1 MTTPDPYASLPKTN
15 TQSPPRRTFS
25 SFTPTGERDLYGYD
39 PDTVTSSAEI
49 DEVDSVVDAPEGDY
63 DAAQYRSQEL
73 RDAIERDPQASEEG
87 TSPSNGDV
95 FTLDGSSTAARN
107 AYRDSEQASRNF
119 MSHKPLSNTQR
130 DKAISEVSDVDLS
143 ESAVASTFSG
153 MTTSSEGAI
162 GATYAGSDPYT
173 IGGLTDDAEF
183 DPSIIEREADV
194 NRHCL
199 YIGMA
204 GSQAASATGK
214 PYTFSA
220 TSTAIQRAVEAM
232 LDMREGIFA
241 ATDGAESNV
250 VQDLN
255 KAQTAL
261 TDALEY
267 FSSGSGIQAVAPALE
282 AVAQPVNTAVM
293 AVNTEGLGYR
303 REYELAAPIIKKLHD
318 AGENPAGIPGI
329 APNSAVNSIVTTAL
343 ESGVDAA
350 AQMDDVLTDAEPV
363 AKRVVGVID
372 DSVAFSP
379 EVSEVKTEVS
389 SGGAAPQQAGP
400 VAAPGPS
407 APAAP
412 VVGGG
417 GGGGG
422 GYAAPAFTP
431 GQVGANRAGGGVA
444 AAVPGRIGAHRGVGG
459 SSPLG
464 GTPGPGIDPGSSGVA
479 IPANGT
485 FTSGFGPRWGS
496 SHKGVDIANSIGT
509 PIYAVMDGTVISAGP
524 ASGFGNW
531 VRIQHGDGSISV
543 YGHMQANMIYVRE
556 GQQVR
561 CGENIAGIGSEGQS
575 TGPHLH
581 FEIHTSG
588 GAIDPVPWF
597 ASYGISL

>member
-1 MTTPDPYASLPKTN
+1 MTTPDPYASIPKTN
-15 TQSPPRRTFS
+15 KRPSSQTFE

-39 PDTVTSSAEI
+39 PDRVTSSAEI
-49 DEVDSVVDAPEGDY
+49 DEVDAVVGTPSSGY
-63 DAAQYRSQEL
+63 DAQKYRSQEL
-73 RDAIERDPQASEEG
+73 RDALARDPQANQET
-87 TSPSNGDV
+87 TSPSKGDV
-95 FTLDGSSTAARN
+95 FTLDGTPTGARN
-107 AYRDSEQASRNF
+107 AYRDSEQAARNF

-130 DKAISEVSDVDLS
+130 EKALDAVAGVDLS
-143 ESAVASTFSG
+143 EQAVSSTFSG

-220 TSTAIQRAVEAM
+220 TSAAIQRAVESM

-241 ATDGAESNV
+241 ATDGADSNV
-250 VQDLN
+250 VRDLK

-267 FSSGSGIQAVAPALE
+267 FSSGAGIQAVAPALE

-293 AVNTEGLGYR
+293 AINTEGLGYR
-303 REYELAAPIIKKLHD
+303 REFELAAPVITKLHE

-329 APNSAVNSIVTTAL
+329 APNSAVNSIVTAAL

-350 AQMDDVLTDAEPV
+350 EQMDDVLTDAVPV
-363 AKRVVGVID
+363 AERVVSVLN
-372 DSVAFSP
+372 DSVNFAAD
-379 EVSEVKTEVS
+379 VSEVKTEVS
-389 SGGAAPQQAGP
+389 SGGTTSQGP
-400 VAAPGPS
+400 AVSAPGPT
-407 APAAP
+407 APAAR
-412 VVGGG
+412 VGGG
-417 GGGGG
+417 GGYVAG
-422 GYAAPAFTP
+422 PAFTP
-431 GQVGANRAGGGVA
+431 GQVGANRAGGIA
-444 AAVPGRIGAHRGVGG
+444 AAAPGRLGANRGMGG

-464 GTPGPGIDPGSSGVA
+464 GAPGPSIAPGSSGVA
-479 IPANGT
+479 IPAHGT

-496 SHKGVDIANSIGT
+496 AHKGVDIANSIGT

-531 VRIQHGDGSISV
+531 VRVQHGDGSISV

-556 GQQVR
+556 GQPVR
-561 CGENIAGIGSEGQS
+561 CGDNIAGIGSEGQS

>member
-1 MTTPDPYASLPKTN
+1 MTTPDPYASIPKTK
-15 TQSPPRRTFS
+15 TGAQSPPSTYE

-39 PDTVTSSAEI
+39 PDRVTSSAEI
-49 DEVDSVVDAPEGDY
+49 DEVDAVVDAPDGDY
-63 DAAQYRSQEL
+63 DPAANRSQQL
-73 RDAIERDPQASEEG
+73 RDALARDPQASQQND
-87 TSPSNGDV
+87 TSPSKGDV
-95 FTLDGSSTAARN
+95 FTLDGTSTGARN
-107 AYRDSEQASRNF
+107 AYRDSEQAARNF

-130 DKAISEVSDVDLS
+130 EQALSEVADVDLS
-143 ESAVASTFSG
+143 EQAVASTFSG
-153 MTTSSEGAI
+153 MTTSTKGAI

-199 YIGMA
+199 YIGVA

-220 TSTAIQRAVEAM
+220 TSAAIQRAVEAM

-241 ATDGAESNV
+241 ATDGAASNV
-250 VQDLN
+250 VQDL
-255 KAQTAL
+255 KQAQTAL

-267 FSSGSGIQAVAPALE
+267 FSSGAGIQAVAPALE
-282 AVAQPVNTAVM
+282 SVAQPVNTAVM

-303 REYELAAPIIKKLHD
+303 REYELAAPVIKKLHD

-329 APNSAVNSIVTTAL
+329 APNSAVNSIVTAAL

-350 AQMDDVLTDAEPV
+350 VQMNDVLTDAVPV
-363 AKRVVGVID
+363 AKRVVGVLD
-372 DSVAFSP
+372 DSVSFAP

-389 SGGAAPQQAGP
+389 SGGAAPQQAPP

-412 VVGGG
+412 A
-417 GGGGG
+417 GGGG
-422 GYAAPAFTP
+422 GYAAPAFSP
-431 GQVGANRAGGGVA
+431 GQVGVNRAGGGIA
-444 AAVPGRIGAHRGVGG
+444 AAAPGRVGANRGVGG

-464 GTPGPGIDPGSSGVA
+464 GTPGPSINPGSSGVA
-479 IPANGT
+479 IPAHGT

-496 SHKGVDIANSIGT
+496 AHNGVDIANSIGT

-556 GQQVR
+556 GQPVR
-561 CGENIAGIGSEGQS
+561 CGDNIAGIGSEGQS

-588 GAIDPVPWF
+588 GPIDPVPWF
-597 ASYGISL
+597 AQYGISL

>member
-1 MTTPDPYASLPKTN
+1 MTTPDPYASIPKTK
-15 TQSPPRRTFS
+15 TQPPPRTYE

-39 PDTVTSSAEI
+39 PDSVTSSAEI
-49 DEVDSVVDAPEGDY
+49 DEVDAVVDAPSGEY
-63 DAAQYRSQEL
+63 DASKYHSQEL
-73 RDAIERDPQASEEG
+73 RDALARDPQASQQKD
-87 TSPSNGDV
+87 TSPSKGDV
-95 FTLDGSSTAARN
+95 FTLDGTSTGARN
-107 AYRDSEQASRNF
+107 AYRDSEQAARNF

-130 DKAISEVSDVDLS
+130 EQAISEVADVDLS
-143 ESAVASTFSG
+143 EQAVSSTFSG
-153 MTTSSEGAI
+153 MTTSSAGAI
-162 GATYAGSDPYT
+162 GATYAGNDPYT
-173 IGGLTDDAEF
+173 IGGLTNDAEF

-199 YIGMA
+199 YLGVA

-220 TSTAIQRAVEAM
+220 TSAAIQRAVEAM

-250 VQDLN
+250 VKDL
-255 KAQTAL
+255 KQAQTAL

-267 FSSGSGIQAVAPALE
+267 FSSGAGIQAVAPALE

-303 REYELAAPIIKKLHD
+303 REYELAAPVIKKLHD

-350 AQMDDVLTDAEPV
+350 AQMDDVLTDAVPV
-363 AKRVVGVID
+363 AKRVVGVLNDAVNFKADI
-372 DSVAFSP
+372 
-379 EVSEVKTEVS
+379 SEVKTEVS
-389 SGGAAPQQAGP
+389 SGGATPQGP
-400 VAAPGPS
+400 TVSAPGPT

-412 VVGGG
+412 V
-417 GGGGG
+417 GGGG

-431 GQVGANRAGGGVA
+431 GQVGANRAGGGIA
-444 AAVPGRIGAHRGVGG
+444 AAAPGRLGVNRGVGG
-459 SSPLG
+459 SSPIG
-464 GTPGPGIDPGSSGVA
+464 GTPGTSIDPGSSGVA
-479 IPANGT
+479 IPAHGT

-496 SHKGVDIANSIGT
+496 AHNGVDIANEIGT

-531 VRIQHGDGSISV
+531 VRVQHGDGSISV

-556 GQQVR
+556 GQPVR
-561 CGENIAGIGSEGQS
+561 CGDNIAGIGSEGQS

-588 GAIDPVPWF
+588 GPIDPVPWF
-597 ASYGISL
+597 AQYGISL

>member
-1 MTTPDPYASLPKTN
+1 MTTPDPYASLPKTDS
-15 TQSPPRRTFS
+15 TSPPARTYE
-25 SFTPTGERDLYGYD
+25 SFAPSGERDLYGYD

-49 DEVDSVVDAPEGDY
+49 DGVDAVVDAPDGDY
-63 DAAQYRSQEL
+63 DASKYRSQQL
-73 RDAIERDPQASEEG
+73 RDALASDPQSDQEG
-87 TSPSNGDV
+87 TSPSKGDV
-95 FTLDGSSTAARN
+95 FTLDGTSTAARN
-107 AYRDSEQASRNF
+107 AYRESEQASRNF

-143 ESAVASTFSG
+143 EQAVASTLSG
-153 MTTSSEGAI
+153 MTTSSAGAV

-183 DPSIIEREADV
+183 DPSIIERETDV

-199 YIGMA
+199 YVGMA

-220 TSTAIQRAVEAM
+220 TSMAIQRAVEAM
-232 LDMREGIFA
+232 MDMREGIFA

-250 VQDLN
+250 VQDL
-255 KAQTAL
+255 KQAQTAL

-267 FSSGSGIQAVAPALE
+267 FSSGAGIQAVAPALE

-303 REYELAAPIIKKLHD
+303 NEYELAAPIIKKLHD

-329 APNSAVNSIVTTAL
+329 APNSAVNSIVTAAL

-350 AQMDDVLTDAEPV
+350 SQMDDVITDAVPV

-379 EVSEVKTEVS
+379 EISEVKTEVS
-389 SGGAAPQQAGP
+389 SGGAAPQQAPP
-400 VAAPGPS
+400 VAAPGPTT
-407 APAAP
+407 PAAP
-412 VVGGG
+412 VS
-417 GGGGG
+417 GGG

-431 GQVGANRAGGGVA
+431 GQVGANRAGGGIA
-444 AAVPGRIGAHRGVGG
+444 AAAPGRLGASRGVGG
-459 SSPLG
+459 SSPIG
-464 GTPGPGIDPGSSGVA
+464 GTPGPSIDPGSSGVA
-479 IPANGT
+479 IPAHGT

-496 SHKGVDIANSIGT
+496 AHNGVDIANSIGT

-531 VRIQHGDGSISV
+531 VRVQHGDGSISV

-556 GQQVR
+556 GQPVR
-561 CGENIAGIGSEGQS
+561 CGDNIAGIGSEGQS

-588 GAIDPVPWF
+588 GPIDPVPWF
-597 ASYGISL
+597 AQYGISL

>member
-1 MTTPDPYASLPKTN
+1 MTTPDPYASIPKTN
-15 TQSPPRRTFS
+15 KRPSSQTFE

-49 DEVDSVVDAPEGDY
+49 DEVDAVVDAPSGDY
-63 DAAQYRSQEL
+63 DAGAYRSQQL
-73 RDAIERDPQASEEG
+73 RDAIARDPQANQEG
-87 TSPSNGDV
+87 TSPSKGDV
-95 FTLDGSSTAARN
+95 FTLDGTSTGARN
-107 AYRDSEQASRNF
+107 AYRESEQASRNF

-130 DKAISEVSDVDLS
+130 EKALDEVADVDLS
-143 ESAVASTFSG
+143 EEAVSSTFSG

-162 GATYAGSDPYT
+162 GATYAGADPYT

-220 TSTAIQRAVEAM
+220 TSASIQRAVEAM

-241 ATDGAESNV
+241 ATDGAASNV
-250 VQDLN
+250 VQDLK

-267 FSSGSGIQAVAPALE
+267 FSSGAGIQAVAPALE

-293 AVNTEGLGYR
+293 AINTEGLGYR
-303 REYELAAPIIKKLHD
+303 REFELAAPVITKLHE

-329 APNSAVNSIVTTAL
+329 APNSAVNSIVTAAL

-350 AQMDDVLTDAEPV
+350 EQMDDVLTDAVPV
-363 AKRVVGVID
+363 AERVVGVLN
-372 DSVAFSP
+372 DSVNFNAD
-379 EVSEVKTEVS
+379 VSEVKTQVS
-389 SGGAAPQQAGP
+389 SGGTAPQGP
-400 VAAPGPS
+400 NVASPGPS
-407 APAAP
+407 APVAS
-412 VVGGG
+412 V
-417 GGGGG
+417 GGGG

-431 GQVGANRAGGGVA
+431 GQVGANRAGGIA
-444 AAVPGRIGAHRGVGG
+444 AAAPGRLGASRGMGG

-464 GTPGPGIDPGSSGVA
+464 GTPGPSIDPGSSGVA

-496 SHKGVDIANSIGT
+496 AHKGVDIANSIGT

-556 GQQVR
+556 GQPVR
-561 CGENIAGIGSEGQS
+561 CGDNIAGIGSEGQS

>member
-1 MTTPDPYASLPKTN
+1 MTTPDPYASLPKTSA
-15 TQSPPRRTFS
+15 QSPPARTFD

-49 DEVDSVVDAPEGDY
+49 DEVDAVVGAPRGDY
-63 DAAQYRSQEL
+63 DASSYRSQEL
-73 RDAIERDPQASEEG
+73 RDALARHPQTIQEG
-87 TSPSNGDV
+87 TSPSKGDV
-95 FTLDGSSTAARN
+95 FTLDGTSTGARN
-107 AYRDSEQASRNF
+107 AYRESEQASRNF

-130 DKAISEVSDVDLS
+130 DKAISEVADVDLS
-143 ESAVASTFSG
+143 ESAVSSTFSG

-173 IGGLTDDAEF
+173 IGGLTNDIEF

-199 YIGMA
+199 YVGVA

-220 TSTAIQRAVEAM
+220 TSASIQRAVEAM
-232 LDMREGIFA
+232 LDMREGVFA
-241 ATDGAESNV
+241 ATDGADSNV
-250 VQDLN
+250 VRDLK

-267 FSSGSGIQAVAPALE
+267 FSSGAGIQAVAPALE

-293 AVNTEGLGYR
+293 AINTEGLGYR
-303 REYELAAPIIKKLHD
+303 REYELAAPVIAKLHD

-329 APNSAVNSIVTTAL
+329 APNSAVNSIVTAAL
-343 ESGVDAA
+343 EAGVAA
-350 AQMDDVLTDAEPV
+350 ASQMDDVLTDAVPV
-363 AKRVVGVID
+363 AKRVVGVLD
-372 DSVAFSP
+372 DSVAFS
-379 EVSEVKTEVS
+379 SEISDVKTEVS
-389 SGGAAPQQAGP
+389 SGGTAPQQARP

-407 APAAP
+407 APAAA
-412 VVGGG
+412 V
-417 GGGGG
+417 GGGG

-431 GQVGANRAGGGVA
+431 GQVGANRVGGIA
-444 AAVPGRIGAHRGVGG
+444 AAAPGRLGPGRGMGG

-464 GTPGPGIDPGSSGVA
+464 GAPGPSINPGSSGVA
-479 IPANGT
+479 IPAHGT

-496 SHKGVDIANSIGT
+496 AHNGVDIANSIGT

-531 VRIQHGDGSISV
+531 VRVQHGDGSISV

-556 GQQVR
+556 GQPVH
-561 CGENIAGIGSEGQS
+561 CGDNIAGIGSEGQS

>member
-1 MTTPDPYASLPKTN
+1 MTTPDPYASIPKTKARPSS
-15 TQSPPRRTFS
+15 QTFE

-39 PDTVTSSAEI
+39 PNRVTSSAEI
-49 DEVDSVVDAPEGDY
+49 DEVDAVVGAPSSGY
-63 DAAQYRSQEL
+63 DAQGYRSQEL
-73 RDAIERDPQASEEG
+73 RDALARDPQASRED
-87 TSPSNGDV
+87 TSPSKGDV
-95 FTLDGSSTAARN
+95 FTLDGTTTGARN

-130 DKAISEVSDVDLS
+130 EKAIDEVADVDLS
-143 ESAVASTFSG
+143 EEAVASTFSG

-173 IGGLTDDAEF
+173 IGGLTDDTEF

-199 YIGMA
+199 YVGVA

-220 TSTAIQRAVEAM
+220 TSAAIQRAVESM

-241 ATDGAESNV
+241 ATDGAASNV

-267 FSSGSGIQAVAPALE
+267 FSSGAGIQAVAPALE

-293 AVNTEGLGYR
+293 AINTEGLGYR
-303 REYELAAPIIKKLHD
+303 REFELAAPVIKKLHE

-329 APNSAVNSIVTTAL
+329 APNSAVNSIVTAAL

-350 AQMDDVLTDAEPV
+350 EQMDDVLTDAVPV
-363 AKRVVGVID
+363 AKRVVSVLN
-372 DSVAFSP
+372 DSVNFKADI
-379 EVSEVKTEVS
+379 SEVKTEVS
-389 SGGAAPQQAGP
+389 SGGAAPQGP
-400 VAAPGPS
+400 AVSAPGPT

-412 VVGGG
+412 VGGG
-417 GGGGG
+417 GS
-422 GYAAPAFTP
+422 YVASPAFSP
-431 GQVGANRAGGGVA
+431 GQVGANRAGGIA
-444 AAVPGRIGAHRGVGG
+444 AAAPGRLGANRGMGG

-464 GTPGPGIDPGSSGVA
+464 GAPGPSIDPGSSGVA
-479 IPANGT
+479 IPAHGT

-496 SHKGVDIANSIGT
+496 AHKGVDIANSIGT

-531 VRIQHGDGSISV
+531 VRVQHGDGSISV

-556 GQQVR
+556 GQPVR
-561 CGENIAGIGSEGQS
+561 CGDNIAGIGSEGQS